1 MSGLTLLEDAP
12 LLARSTFRVPARAAL
27 LADIRRPEALLELF
41 AYPYLHDQ
49 PVLVLGEGSNILF
62 AGDVPGVVVSLALPG
77 IQVLDDD
84 GQHAR
89 IRVEAG
95 ERWDDLVRWSVG
107 RGFHGLENLA
117 LIPGS
122 VGASPIQNIGA
133 YGTEVGEF
141 IQAVEAYDR
150 VERRMTRLAAADCRF
165 GYRDSV
171 FKQAP
176 GRWVI
181 SAVEFQL
188 DRRRPLRLDYAGV
201 PEALAAMGVDAPR
214 PAHVAEAISRLR
226 ASKLPNPALVGNA
239 GSFFKNPGLPAAHAD
254 ALARAFP
261 GLPVFARSDG
271 QAKLPAAWLIE
282 HCGWRGYREGD
293 AGVSEMHALVLV
305 NHGEAT
311 GGQILALAHR
321 IADSV
326 MQRFGIPLEPEPR
339 IVGGQW

>member
-27 LADIRRPEALLELF
+27 LADVRRPEALLELF
-41 AYPYLHDQ
+41 AYPYLQAQ

-77 IQVLDDD
+77 IRILDDD
-84 GQHAR
+84 GQQAR
-89 IRVEAG
+89 IRAEAG

-107 RGFHGLENLA
+107 RGFHGFENLA

-141 IQAVEAYDR
+141 IHAVEAYDR
-150 VERRMTRLAAADCRF
+150 QARRMTRLSAADCRF
-165 GYRDSV
+165 GYRDSA

-181 SAVEFQL
+181 AAVEFLL
-188 DRRRPLRLDYAGV
+188 DRERPLRLDYAGV
-201 PEALAAMGVDAPR
+201 PEALAAMGVASPR

-226 ASKLPNPALVGNA
+226 ASKLPNPAVLGNA
-239 GSFFKNPGLPAAHAD
+239 GSFFKNPILPVAEAE
-254 ALARAFP
+254 ALAAAFP
-261 GLPVFARSDG
+261 GLPVFGHADG
-271 QAKLPAAWLIE
+271 RAKLPAAWLIE
-282 HCGWRGYREGD
+282 HCGWRGHREGD
-293 AGVSEMHALVLV
+293 AGVSDRHALVLV
-305 NHGEAT
+305 NHGQAT
-311 GGQILALAHR
+311 GAQILALARR

-326 MQRFGIPLEPEPR
+326 GERFGVRLEPEAR
-339 IVGGQW
+339 IVGADW